1 MLHRYENNEF
11 FTADSIRFADSLRRV
26 TPGGKVVYG
35 GGGIMPDLFV
45 PADTTDITPY
55 FIEVVGRNILFRYT
69 LRYADRHRDELGR
82 VATVAGL
89 MRLLDSDRTLL
100 DDFVRYAA
108 SEGVA
113 PDYRDIDRS
122 HKLLQAQL
130 RAYIGRNTL
139 LEESGF
145 YANIYPVDPVMRRAV
160 EVLDAAAG
168 DAAGPEDSGCEG
180 GRKRGADSLRSA
192 CPGRLR
198 NPRTG
203 LLLPRSPTIKS
214 YPTMIR
220 KYIAVA
226 VFLPVGSRDGG
237 GASACGA
244 LRFGSV
250 SSPGRLRRQPRRTRA
265 PMRRRRQKSRWPRV
279 RMPVRTAFPV
289 RSRPQR
295 MRPGPRLGPWRR
307 GRCAGGRR
315 YGGAGTAV
323 PGSVDSGEPCRVPL
337 RSAANAATPQHPLP
351 QGVR

>member
-130 RAYIGRNTL
+130 RGLHRPQYLAGGERILCQYL
-139 LEESGF
+139 S
-145 YANIYPVDPVMRRAV
+145 RRS
-160 EVLDAAAG
+160 G
-168 DAAGPEDSGCEG
+168 DAACGRGARCGG
-180 GRKRGADSLRSA
+180 GRCGGPGGLRMRGRPKARRDSLRSA
-192 CPGRLR
+192 CPGRA
-198 NPRTG
+198 PQ
-203 LLLPRSPTIKS
+203 S
-214 YPTMIR
+214 
-220 KYIAVA
+220 A
-226 VFLPVGSRDGG
+226 D
-237 GASACGA
+237 GASA
-244 LRFGSV
+244 
-250 SSPGRLRRQPRRTRA
+250 
-265 PMRRRRQKSRWPRV
+265 
-279 RMPVRTAFPV
+279 
-289 RSRPQR
+289 
-295 MRPGPRLGPWRR
+295 
-307 GRCAGGRR
+307 
-315 YGGAGTAV
+315 
-323 PGSVDSGEPCRVPL
+323 
-337 RSAANAATPQHPLP
+337 AAESDDKKLSDHD
-351 QGVR
+351 